1 MRTARPTRS
10 ALVAQ
15 QQWKAGLPA
24 SRLQPQPQ
32 PRLRRSLPVA
42 RMARW
47 ALGAGAVLLALA
59 HIGAL

>member
-24 SRLQPQPQ
+24 SRPQPQ